1 MTYSTTQG
9 WDLVFVLIAIS
20 IHYKMFN
27 LDDITKENNKEH
39 NEKWP
44 YVPDHPYGILI
55 IGGSGTGKTI
65 VLLNLIDEENDIDKN
80 YLFAKDLSEAKYEFL
95 IKKC

>member
-1 MTYSTTQG
+1 
-9 WDLVFVLIAIS
+9 
-20 IHYKMFN
+20 MFN

-44 YVPDHPYGILI
+44 YVPDHLYGILI

-65 VLLNLIDEENDIDKN
+65 LLLNLIDEENDIDKN

>member
-9 WDLVFVLIAIS
+9 WDLVFVLIVNS

-65 VLLNLIDEENDIDKN
+65 LLLNLIDEENDIDKN
-80 YLFAKDLSEAKYEFL
+80 YLFAKELSEAKYEFL

>member
-1 MTYSTTQG
+1 
-9 WDLVFVLIAIS
+9 
-20 IHYKMFN
+20 MFN

-65 VLLNLIDEENDIDKN
+65 LLLNLIDEENDIDKN
-80 YLFAKDLSEAKYEFL
+80 YLFAKELSEAKYEFL

>member
-1 MTYSTTQG
+1 
-9 WDLVFVLIAIS
+9 
-20 IHYKMFN
+20 MFN

-55 IGGSGTGKTI
+55 IGGSGTGKTTL
-65 VLLNLIDEENDIDKN
+65 LLNLIDEENDIDKN

>member
-1 MTYSTTQG
+1 
-9 WDLVFVLIAIS
+9 
-20 IHYKMFN
+20 MFN

-44 YVPDHPYGILI
+44 YVPDHPYGVLI

-65 VLLNLIDEENDIDKN
+65 LLLNLIDEENDIDKN

>member
-1 MTYSTTQG
+1 
-9 WDLVFVLIAIS
+9 
-20 IHYKMFN
+20 MFN

-55 IGGSGTGKTI
+55 IDGSGTGKTI
-65 VLLNLIDEENDIDKN
+65 LLLNLIDEENDIDKN

>member
-1 MTYSTTQG
+1 
-9 WDLVFVLIAIS
+9 
-20 IHYKMFN
+20 MFN

-65 VLLNLIDEENDIDKN
+65 LLLNLIDEENDIDKN